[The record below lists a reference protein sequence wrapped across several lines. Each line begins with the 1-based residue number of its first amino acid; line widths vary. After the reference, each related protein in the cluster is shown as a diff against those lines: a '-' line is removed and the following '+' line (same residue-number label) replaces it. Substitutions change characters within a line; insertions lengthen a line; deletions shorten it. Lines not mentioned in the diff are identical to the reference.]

1 MTLDLIYSTAL
12 LLALSALYE
21 FNTRLWGER
30 RQAAGVA
37 AGLIFGAI
45 CIFGMMYPVH
55 LAPGVIFD
63 GRSAI
68 LGVAGIFAGPLP
80 AAIAGLMAGAYR
92 LWLGG
97 AGAWV
102 GVAVISTSVLAGLLM
117 RTALQRGW
125 TQPKLLDFLI
135 FGTLLHVACLGWFLL
150 LPTQHLYKLLDTLA
164 WPYLFVLGPS
174 TALLALLLHDLED
187 QRRARQAL
195 ARSEAMRRAIT
206 RASPDLLFVLDE
218 DGRYLEV
225 ISPEERLL
233 YARAEDIMGK
243 RLDEVMGEEQ
253 AQRFLT
259 FLRETL
265 DAGTPQKIEYEMDT
279 LGGRHTFEGRAQ
291 ALDQLIDGKRAMVLF
306 SRDITE
312 RARADQERRIAA
324 VAFESRQAMLV
335 SDADTSILRVNQ
347 AFLDLLGYTREEL
360 IGRKTSTLRSG
371 RHDAAFYAA
380 MWETIRATGK
390 WEGEIWDQRKR
401 GDLLP
406 LWTTI
411 TAVRDEQGLVTHYVA
426 TMNDISDR
434 KLQEEE
440 IRHIAFYDHLTALPN
455 RRLLLERLQ
464 RALAVARRN
473 GQHGAL
479 LFVDVDNFKKINDE
493 HGHHAGDL
501 LLQQIASRLSR
512 VVRESDTVARLG
524 GDEFVI
530 VLEHLNAD
538 LALARTEARQIA
550 AKALVSMAQPYDL
563 EGLAYQSSGS
573 IGITLFNSGDTDM
586 DVLMRQADEAMYQAK
601 HAGKNTIHLHG
612 S

>member
-21 FNTRLWGER
+21 FNLRLWGER
-30 RQAAGVA
+30 RLAATVS

-45 CIFGMMYPVH
+45 CIFGMLHPAR

-68 LGVAGIFAGPLP
+68 LGVAGIFAGPL
-80 AAIAGLMAGAYR
+80 AAVIAGLMAAAYR
-92 LWLGG
+92 LSLGG

-102 GVAVISTSVLAGLLM
+102 GVAVISTSVLAGLFM
-117 RTALQRGW
+117 RHALRRGW

-135 FGTLLHVACLGWFLL
+135 FGTLLHIICLGWFLL
-150 LPTQHLYKLLDTLA
+150 LPTQHLYKLLDTLL

-174 TALLALLLHDLED
+174 TALLALLLQDLEE
-187 QRRARQAL
+187 QRHARQAL
-195 ARSEAMRRAIT
+195 ARSEALRRAVT
-206 RASPDLLFVLDE
+206 RASPDLLLVLDE
-218 DGRYLEV
+218 DGRYLQV
-225 ISPEERLL
+225 STPEERLL
-233 YARAEDIMGK
+233 YARTEDILGK
-243 RLDEVMGEEQ
+243 RLDEVMPAAQ
-253 AQRFLT
+253 AERFLA
-259 FLRETL
+259 FLRQTL
-265 DAGTPQKIEYEMDT
+265 DAGTPQMIEYEMDT
-279 LGGRHTFEGRAQ
+279 LGGRHVFEARAQ
-291 ALDQLIDGKRAMVLF
+291 ALDERVEGRRAVVVI

-312 RARADQERRIAA
+312 RARAEQERRIAA

-335 SDADTSILRVNQ
+335 SDADTNILRVNQ
-347 AFLDLLGYTREEL
+347 AFLDLLGYRREEL
-360 IGRKTSTLRSG
+360 IGRKTATLRSG
-371 RHDAAFYAA
+371 RHDAAFYQA
-380 MWETIRATGK
+380 MWESIRATGK

-411 TAVRDEQGLVTHYVA
+411 TAVRSEQGQVTHYVA
-426 TMNDISDR
+426 TMNDISER
-434 KLQEEE
+434 KLQEEQ
-440 IRHIAFYDHLTALPN
+440 IRNIAFYDALTALPN

-464 RALAVARRN
+464 RAQTLARRN
-473 GQHGAL
+473 NLHGAL

-501 LLQQIASRLSR
+501 LLQQIGARLSR

-524 GDEFVI
+524 GDEFVL
-530 VLEHLNAD
+530 VLEHLSAD
-538 LALARTEARQIA
+538 PVQARTEARQIA
-550 AKALVSMAQPYDL
+550 AKALVAMSRPYDL
-563 EGLAYQSSGS
+563 DGLIYQSSGS
-573 IGITLFNSGDTDM
+573 IGITLFNAEEVDL